1 MSRCILNHFKFVSVA
16 RKCGINP
23 VGNISRTVSSS
34 STRDDK
40 SSGIGHTTILVQQG
54 ASIQELPVIVRRA
67 GQREFVAFCSNK
79 VPLQPPAED
88 TEGMLVA
95 EVMQTPPLEVFNSI
109 ERCLTMNGVLSLVTN
124 LPAEDLTPE
133 ICAYALEK
141 LFRTETVF
149 NLKNVEDS
157 RVFMRLVNTLLDRG
171 DTKLILSVLGRMT
184 NLLDLSNTIEAFT
197 NELLMRNTDNYLT
210 IEELCEAIEICVGC
224 GQREGAEKFWTGLAE
239 KNREIDEQNLAKVY
253 RVAPMLKVTRRM
265 LISLL
270 DRRICEYWSRLQMS
284 SVVAILMALE
294 KCQSPPFRTM
304 QSLSKWLSTN
314 IHCVDES
321 HLEAIISALINLQ
334 YTDNQLER
342 SLERY
347 VKARGVKIQRQT
359 LIVALLN
366 FCAAFRIRNFHIL
379 NGCSEY
385 FVMNAATLDA
395 KYLRAIVAP
404 FGQLN
409 YQPINGMRFWQTLEA
424 AIERNFGRMAP
435 GDVISV
441 ALSCV
446 YLEMFPLNF
455 VKRIFNPYFLDVM
468 HQSSRPE
475 IVARQRMQLKLFDT
489 AMTLECAEYDGPWL
503 PRDHAS
509 RSIWQDGRIKRILNQ
524 ISQNLETIAGGI
536 DRYSTCI
543 CLAQLPITELH
554 VIDILLHPAGLG
566 GAWKL
571 RPRTERNIHT
581 AVLVHLPEHFNS
593 TGEYLSGAQS
603 MRIRHFRKMGLKV
616 ATLNYETLAKLK
628 IHPKELN
635 AYLVERMKNAQSA
648 FPA

>member
-1 MSRCILNHFKFVSVA
+1 MSRCIINQLRYLNVVRRCSVMTIGSA
-16 RKCGINP
+16 
-23 VGNISRTVSSS
+23 SRGVSSS

-40 SSGIGHTTILVQQG
+40 TGSMRHTTILVQQG

-67 GQREFVAFCSNK
+67 GRREFVAYCSNT
-79 VPLQPPAED
+79 VPPKRQE
-88 TEGMLVA
+88 ESVQ
-95 EVMQTPPLEVFNSI
+95 EIQVQTPPMEVLSSI
-109 ERCLTMNGVLSLVTN
+109 ERCLTCNGVLALMNN
-124 LPAEDLTPE
+124 LPAEDFSPD
-133 ICAYALEK
+133 ICAFALEK

-149 NLKNVEDS
+149 TLRNVEQS
-157 RVFMRLVNTLLDRG
+157 RVFLRLVGRLLERG
-171 DTKLILSVLGRMT
+171 DTQLILSVMERLK
-184 NLLDLSNTIEAFT
+184 NLLDLSQTIEAFS
-197 NELLMRNTDNYLT
+197 NELLMRNTDNHLSV
-210 IEELCEAIEICVGC
+210 EEICEAIELCVSC
-224 GQREGAEKFWTGLAE
+224 GQREAAEKFWTGLAE
-239 KNREIDEQNLAKVY
+239 RSREIDVQNLARVY
-253 RVAPMLKVTRRM
+253 RIAPMLKVTHRL

-270 DRRICEYWSRLQMS
+270 DRRIGECWSGLQAPA
-284 SVVAILMALE
+284 VVAILASLQ

-304 QSLSKWLSTN
+304 QSLSRWLSTN
-314 IHCVDES
+314 IHAIDEAL
-321 HLEAIISALINLQ
+321 LEAIVASLTHLQ
-334 YTDNQLER
+334 YTDGQLER

-385 FVMNAATLDA
+385 FVMNASLVEP
-395 KYLRAIVAP
+395 KHLRAIVAP

-409 YQPINGMRFWQTLEA
+409 YQPINGMRFWQALEA
-424 AIERNFGRMAP
+424 MMERNFGRMAP
-435 GDVISV
+435 GDVISI

-468 HQSSRPE
+468 HQASRQE
-475 IVARQRMQLKLFDT
+475 IVAHHRMQLKLFDT
-489 AMTLECAEYDGPWL
+489 AMALECAEYDGPWL
-503 PRDHAS
+503 PRDHAA
-509 RSIWQDGRIKRILNQ
+509 RSIWQDGRIKRMLNQ
-524 ISQNLETIAGGI
+524 ISQHLENIAGGY
-536 DRYSTCI
+536 DRYSTCV
-543 CLAQLPITELH
+543 CLAQLPLTELH
-554 VIDILLHPAGLG
+554 VIDVLLHPAGLG

-571 RPRTERNIHT
+571 RPRSERNIHT

-593 TGEYLSGAQS
+593 TGECLSGAQS

-616 ATLNYETLAKLK
+616 VTLNYDTLSRLK

-635 AYLVERMKNAQSA
+635 AYLVERMKNSLPA